1 MTKAGSDT
9 TGPFFHNKNN
19 GVFTLT
25 YEYLRVNIH
34 SEYLNVNVHERFP
47 RKDTHMAG
55 GFSDKEREEI
65 RQKLL
70 DSGYELS
77 TDIGLKKMTVAM
89 IAGSA
94 GIAVGTFY
102 SFYASKEEFVI
113 AIIRDTEMRFENE
126 MAKHFSKDGTIS
138 LKKFL
143 EVFRGNFKPENNIL
157 LRMKLDDWVW
167 LKSHISDSAYLNK
180 TTDIK
185 KYEFLFT
192 RIKGI
197 RQDADPGV
205 VVNFIKSIYALYQ
218 NRDSL
223 FEDSLQ
229 TNVDLMF
236 ETVYR
241 YLKA

>member
-1 MTKAGSDT
+1 
-9 TGPFFHNKNN
+9 
-19 GVFTLT
+19 
-25 YEYLRVNIH
+25 
-34 SEYLNVNVHERFP
+34 
-47 RKDTHMAG
+47 MAG

-94 GIAVGTFY
+94 GIAVGPFY
-102 SFYASKEEFVI
+102 NFYASKEEFVI

-229 TNVDLMF
+229 TNVDLIF

>member
-1 MTKAGSDT
+1 
-9 TGPFFHNKNN
+9 
-19 GVFTLT
+19 
-25 YEYLRVNIH
+25 
-34 SEYLNVNVHERFP
+34 
-47 RKDTHMAG
+47 MAG

-102 SFYASKEEFVI
+102 NFYASKEEFVI

-197 RQDADPGV
+197 RQDVDPGV

-229 TNVDLMF
+229 TNVDLIF

>member
-1 MTKAGSDT
+1 
-9 TGPFFHNKNN
+9 
-19 GVFTLT
+19 
-25 YEYLRVNIH
+25 
-34 SEYLNVNVHERFP
+34 
-47 RKDTHMAG
+47 MAG

-102 SFYASKEEFVI
+102 NFYASKEEFVI

-143 EVFRGNFKPENNIL
+143 EVFRWNFKPENNIL

-229 TNVDLMF
+229 TNVDLIF